1 MSFESIEDQQLLEAS
16 VKTLEF
22 ASFTAKAAKFIG
34 KPMEFALDRL
44 PKRVADKVETVT
56 QACLNAA
63 FKVVLLTVDEEKR
76 FKKANNIFH
85 KGLVTAT
92 GAAGGFF
99 GGLTMAIELPVSTGI
114 MMRSIAEI
122 AREMGE
128 DLTGIEPRLACIQVL
143 GLDAGSRNKANEHMH
158 TSKYFAI
165 RRTMAT
171 EIVKA
176 TEYYAANALSEEA
189 PPIVARLLNRVAER
203 FGIQI
208 TDKMAAE
215 LIPVVGA
222 VTGGGINLLFMHHF
236 QTIARGH
243 FGVRQLER
251 KYGVERT
258 QLEYEAVLRRLDG
271 QAAEHDANII
281 DIAFSE
287 AAATTE
293 EE

>member
-1 MSFESIEDQQLLEAS
+1 MSFESIEDQQLLEEA

-34 KPMEFALDRL
+34 KPMELALNKL
-44 PKRVADKVETVT
+44 PKRVSDKIETVT
-56 QACLNAA
+56 EACLKAA

-76 FKKANNIFH
+76 FKKANNAVH

-128 DLTGIEPRLACIQVL
+128 DLTEIEPRLACIQVL
-143 GLDAGSRNKANEHMH
+143 GLDAGSRTKANEHMH

-203 FGIQI
+203 FGVQL

-222 VTGGGINLLFMHHF
+222 VAGGSLNLLFMHHF
-236 QTIARGH
+236 QSIARGH

-251 KYGVERT
+251 KYGVEQT
-258 QLEYEAVLRRLDG
+258 QLEYEAVLRRLKG
-271 QAAEHDANII
+271 QAFAEAADVI
-281 DIAFSE
+281 DIGYGEVAT
-287 AAATTE
+287 TTE
-293 EE
+293 E